1 VGALPAEKMRGEA
14 HRIGQHVM
22 HGGQGRVVGN
32 HPAVNAHAAVL
43 AVDRL
48 DPGGGEER
56 GGSAGGAAH
65 AGQLVVVAGAE
76 ARPLTEEEDGPRV
89 QDLM

>member
-1 VGALPAEKMRGEA
+1 MSPQGEGRGGA
-14 HRIGQHVM
+14 HRVGQHVM

-56 GGSAGGAAH
+56 GGGAGGAAH

-76 ARPLTEEEDGPRV
+76 ARALAEEEDRPRV